1 MPNKLNRFNTLRNQM
16 LLGFL
21 FVMLIILFVVGIVN
35 FNSVSK
41 LLRNNAEKHIQQ
53 TAVQANGR
61 LEAVLNQI
69 DSLTTQVATNQYVQQ
84 VLLNEQAGRLATF
97 SERQALLASIKIV
110 QTYAEGVNSVELYSS
125 SNRRLFPLD
134 GGDLTS
140 KISQKW
146 IDSASDEKGRIVWVG
161 IDPMDPES
169 VLAIRSVRLMDQ
181 WFRPGGYLLIRMN
194 REVFKIKESLS
205 EEDGRETMLVV
216 DRNFNLIAAD
226 DDLLIPH
233 EIRSLLAADQS
244 VVTIDRKKYMLVTQ
258 QSKVTGWTLL
268 ILTPIQA
275 ITSGITVL
283 RTAIL
288 VSAGIGT
295 LLFIL
300 LSLLLSTII
309 TRPVFRLIKTM
320 RSARLGGLKPT
331 TRISSTIEINELNH
345 SYNQMVEHM
354 NDLIKLVYEKEI
366 IQSRTELKA
375 LQAQIHPHFLFNT
388 LEALY
393 WSLLEKQE
401 EELAEYVVAMSD
413 LFRYTI
419 TGPNKDEWV
428 TLGDELEHIER
439 YLLIMKMRF
448 GDRLV
453 WSLSSHRD
461 FASVPMPKLLI
472 QPLVENAILHGVES
486 RIGPGSVSVQV
497 GKSEDQRL
505 LTITV
510 SDNGKGMDEDTLGR
524 ITSALRTGI
533 MPSSKGSGI
542 GILNVQQRIKL
553 YYGDN
558 MPELTG
564 LSICSDSEGT
574 QIKLTIPM
582 QTGENEP
589 CTNPKRS

>member
-1 MPNKLNRFNTLRNQM
+1 MPIKLNRFNTLRNQM

-21 FVMLIILFVVGIVN
+21 FVMLIILFVVGTVN
-35 FNSVSK
+35 FDSVSK

-84 VLLNEQAGRLATF
+84 LLLNEQAGRLATF

-110 QTYAEGVNSVELYSS
+110 QTYAEGVNSIELYSS

-134 GGDLTS
+134 EGDLTS
-140 KISQKW
+140 KISQEW
-146 IDSASDEKGRIVWVG
+146 IDKAKDEKGRIVWVG

-181 WFRPGGYLLIRMN
+181 WFQPGGYLLIRMN
-194 REVFKIKESLS
+194 REVFKITESLS
-205 EEDGRETMLVV
+205 EEDGREAMLVV
-216 DRNFNLIAAD
+216 DRNFNLIAAND
-226 DDLLIPH
+226 ELLIPS
-233 EIRSLLAADQS
+233 EIQSLLAADQS
-244 VVTIDRKKYMLVTQ
+244 VVAIDKKKYMLVTQ
-258 QSKVTGWTLL
+258 QSEVTGWTLL
-268 ILTPIQA
+268 ILTPIEA

-295 LLFIL
+295 ILFIL
-300 LSLLLSTII
+300 LSFLLSTII

-331 TRISSTIEINELNH
+331 SQISSTIEINELNH

-419 TGPNKDEWV
+419 TGPNKEEWV

-448 GDRLV
+448 GDRLA
-453 WSLSSHRD
+453 WSLSSHQS

-486 RIGPGSVSVQV
+486 RIGPGAVSVEV
-497 GKSEDQRL
+497 EMSEDQRFV
-505 LTITV
+505 TV
-510 SDNGKGMDEDTLGR
+510 TVADNGKGMDDDTLSR
-524 ITSALRTGI
+524 ITSALRTGK
-533 MPSSKGSGI
+533 MPSSKGSGM

-553 YYGDN
+553 YYGEN
-558 MPELTG
+558 VAELTG
-564 LSICSDSEGT
+564 LSIRSGSEGT
-574 QIKLTIPM
+574 QIKLTIPI
-582 QTGENEP
+582 QTGEV
-589 CTNPKRS
+589 

>member
-1 MPNKLNRFNTLRNQM
+1 
-16 LLGFL
+16 
-21 FVMLIILFVVGIVN
+21 MLIILFVVGTVN
-35 FNSVSK
+35 FDSVSK

-84 VLLNEQAGRLATF
+84 LLLNEQAGRLATF

-110 QTYAEGVNSVELYSS
+110 QTYAEGVNSIELYSS

-134 GGDLTS
+134 EGDLTS
-140 KISQKW
+140 KISQEW
-146 IDSASDEKGRIVWVG
+146 IDKAKDEKGRIVWVG

-181 WFRPGGYLLIRMN
+181 WFQPGGYLLIRMN
-194 REVFKIKESLS
+194 REVFKITESLS
-205 EEDGRETMLVV
+205 EEDGREAMLVV
-216 DRNFNLIAAD
+216 DRNFNLIAAND
-226 DDLLIPH
+226 ELLIPS
-233 EIRSLLAADQS
+233 EIQSLLAADQS
-244 VVTIDRKKYMLVTQ
+244 VVAIDKKKYMLVTQ
-258 QSKVTGWTLL
+258 QSEVTGWTLL
-268 ILTPIQA
+268 ILTPIEA

-295 LLFIL
+295 ILFIL
-300 LSLLLSTII
+300 LSFLLSTII

-331 TRISSTIEINELNH
+331 SQISSTIEINELNH

-419 TGPNKDEWV
+419 TGPNKEEWV

-448 GDRLV
+448 GDRLA
-453 WSLSSHRD
+453 WSLSSHQS

-486 RIGPGSVSVQV
+486 RIGPGAVSVEV
-497 GKSEDQRL
+497 EMSEDQRFV
-505 LTITV
+505 TV
-510 SDNGKGMDEDTLGR
+510 TVADNGKGMDDDTLSR
-524 ITSALRTGI
+524 ITSALRTGK
-533 MPSSKGSGI
+533 MPSSKGSGM

-553 YYGDN
+553 YYGEN
-558 MPELTG
+558 VAELTG
-564 LSICSDSEGT
+564 LSIRSGSEGT
-574 QIKLTIPM
+574 QIKLTIPI
-582 QTGENEP
+582 QTGEV
-589 CTNPKRS
+589 